1 MSRVVKIFILMLCIF
16 IDVEIL
22 SAQNNIRVQGV
33 VVSADT
39 GKPIRNIVI
48 THDLVLKG
56 RSDADGRF
64 SFVIDRDAELLFK
77 SDQDMEYEDMTINVD
92 GRNNIKVTMQSMAKQ
107 IEAVTVVAKVR
118 RKPLTVEPTEL
129 EVKGNY
135 FHITPKL
142 HIPEKIFTT
151 DYRYVVQPV
160 LVDLTNDTRRNFRP
174 MVMDGEHYD
183 LIEHRHLNFG
193 KTLDALEQFVIPNT
207 IRKDNEIYPYSDS
220 LYVQSADLGNDFKV
234 ECFFVLVTYNK
245 PYKSSRDSI
254 RMFEIAKGTVNP
266 LRFFNYSIS
275 PMQLN
280 ETLLAEDDHPY
291 LIPTG
296 ADTIYI
302 PTPELE
308 PRGSRGVSKIEFE
321 VGRTTINQKI
331 ASNRE
336 SINSI
341 QSILR
346 DIQRNPDAT
355 LDSISMVGY
364 ASPDGVYEKNQNLAD
379 LRTAELMKVVTSA
392 IDPYILERITLKSRG
407 EVEPWSSVAKLAETD
422 NKPLAEKL
430 QTILDKTNDAYA
442 STQSE
447 VLRMP
452 EYRKVI
458 APRYL
463 PQLRRVS
470 YEIDYSILR
479 PMTYQEISDKYNKY
493 GSDSISRFEFYR
505 LITEEQDTIRRDTIM
520 KRAIEKFDN
529 FTIIANYEAVRMLQ
543 QDSVK
548 MEILAPLFDGKYTP
562 MAARYNQAAMALRSR
577 EYSIADSLIQ
587 DIMLTDAT
595 RHMHS
600 VVSLFNGDYDDAY
613 EYFSQFG
620 GLNEVL
626 ILLSMK
632 ENEQAREKMS
642 ELMKDYDNGSNAK
655 CHYIAAVCANR
666 MDDLSMATMHLGIAL
681 QIDPSLEEMAK
692 IDADVIDIYEL
703 IQLQNGGGGDAK

>member
-1 MSRVVKIFILMLCIF
+1 MLYIF

-22 SAQNNIRVQGV
+22 SAQTNIRVQGV

-48 THDLVLKG
+48 TSDFIMKG

-77 SDQDMEYEDMTINVD
+77 SDQDMEYEDVTINVD
-92 GRNNIKVTMQSMAKQ
+92 GRNNIKVTMKSMAKQ
-107 IEAVTVVAKVR
+107 IEAVTIVAKVR
-118 RKPLTVEPTEL
+118 RKPLTVEPTEM

-142 HIPEKIFTT
+142 HIPAKAFTA

-160 LVDLTNDTRRNFRP
+160 LVDLTNNTHRNFRP

-183 LIEHRHLNFG
+183 LIEHRHLHFG
-193 KTLDALEQFVIPNT
+193 ETLDKLEQFVIPNT
-207 IRKDNEIYPYSDS
+207 IRKDNEIYAYSDS
-220 LYVQSADLGNDFKV
+220 LYVQSPDLGNDFKV
-234 ECFFVLVTYNK
+234 ECFFVLVTYNR
-245 PYKSSRDSI
+245 PARSSRDSVK
-254 RMFEIAKGTVNP
+254 MFEIAKGTVNP

-280 ETLLAEDDHPY
+280 ETLLEKDEHPY

-308 PRGSRGVSKIEFE
+308 PRGTRGVSKIEFE
-321 VGRTTINQKI
+321 VGRTKINQNI

-346 DIQRNPDAT
+346 DIQLNPDAT

-364 ASPDGVYEKNQNLAD
+364 ASPDGTYETNLKLAN
-379 LRTAELMKVVTSA
+379 LRTAELLNVVTSA
-392 IDPYILERITLKSRG
+392 IDPYILERIKLKSRG
-407 EVEPWSSVAKLAETD
+407 EVERWSSVVKLAETE
-422 NKPLAEKL
+422 NPPLAEKL

-442 STQSE
+442 STQSA

-452 EYRKVI
+452 EYRKII

-470 YEIDYSILR
+470 YAIDYSLLR
-479 PMTYQEISDKYNKY
+479 PMTYQEISDKYERY
-493 GSDSISRFEFYR
+493 GSDSISRFEFYK
-505 LITEEQDTIRRDTIM
+505 LITEEQDSVRRDTIM
-520 KRAIEKFDN
+520 KRAIEKFEN
-529 FTIIANYEAVRMLQ
+529 FTIIANYEAVRMLR
-543 QDSVK
+543 QDSIN
-548 MEILAPLFDGKYTP
+548 MEILEPLFDGKYTP
-562 MAARYNQAAMALRSR
+562 MAARYNQAAMALKSR

-587 DIMLTDAT
+587 DISLTDAT
-595 RHMHS
+595 RYMHQII
-600 VVSLFNGDYDDAY
+600 SLFNGDFDDAY

-626 ILLSMK
+626 ILLLMK
-632 ENEQAREKMS
+632 ENERAREKMM
-642 ELMKDYDNGSNAK
+642 ELIKDSDNVSNAK
-655 CHYIAAVCANR
+655 YHYIAAVCANR
-666 MDDLSMATMHLGIAL
+666 MEDISMAIMHLSVAL